1 MKQLLSNA
9 GILIVLLLSH
19 LIASGQQKRNTSQ
32 EEKNKKF
39 VTEFF
44 YILYNEKDI
53 AKARTM
59 MLPDFIN
66 HHPHGGSGADGTLKA
81 MQEHLFGKYP
91 DFSVLIKRTAA
102 EGDLV
107 WIQCFTK
114 NNASDHGKMSMDIWR
129 VREGKIAE
137 HWDIIQDVPAD
148 IDPSFM
154 FN

>member
-1 MKQLLSNA
+1 
-9 GILIVLLLSH
+9 
-19 LIASGQQKRNTSQ
+19 
-32 EEKNKKF
+32 
-39 VTEFF
+39 
-44 YILYNEKDI
+44 
-53 AKARTM
+53 
-59 MLPDFIN
+59 
-66 HHPHGGSGADGTLKA
+66 

-91 DFSVLIKRTAA
+91 GFSVSIKRIAA

-114 NNASDHGKMSMDIWR
+114 NDASDHGKMSMDIWR
-129 VREGKIAE
+129 VQEGKIAE